1 MICIQTED
9 IGTIFTM
16 KLELTLNPLLERN
29 TAGKTLKRE
38 IRKHLA
44 KEWEK
49 KNKGNAKAKL

>member
-1 MICIQTED
+1 
-9 IGTIFTM
+9 M